1 MDYIVHV
8 AINIALYAILGV
20 SFNLLLGYTGLF
32 AVSHA
37 AFFGIG
43 AYASALLALH
53 AGLGFLWGMALGI
66 VVAGLVGAVIAL
78 PALRVSGDYLVIVS
92 FGLQTIVFSVM
103 LNWQDV
109 TRGVAGLPGIP
120 LQFRAQQG
128 DVVVHRPRAGEGL
141 VPPHLVQQLVAG
153 DHLAGPRR

>member
-1 MDYIVHV
+1 MDYVVHV

-66 VVAGLVGAVIAL
+66 VVAGLVGALIAL

-109 TRGVAGLPGIP
+109 TRGVAGLPGI
-120 LQFRAQQG
+120 QIGRAH
-128 DVVVHRPRAGEGL
+128 V
-141 VPPHLVQQLVAG
+141 
-153 DHLAGPRR
+153 